1 MSMMLHLAEVLDKA
15 TVAEFRAQ
23 LDATEWVDGRQTV
36 GGQGARVKQNQQLDL
51 RSPTAVALGQ
61 RVLAAL
67 ARHPLYFSA
76 ALPRR
81 VVPPLFNRY
90 EGGAHY
96 GFHVDG
102 SVRHEADGTLL
113 RTDLSCTLFLAEP
126 DEYDGG
132 ELVVHDTY
140 GQHEVKLPAGDLILY
155 PSSSLHAV
163 MPVTRGAR
171 VASFF
176 WLQSMI
182 RDDARRVQLF
192 ELDQTVQKLRSRIG
206 DDTEV
211 LHLTNLYH
219 NLLRQWAEV

>member
-1 MSMMLHLAEVLDKA
+1 MMLHLAEVLDKN
-15 TVAEFRAQ
+15 TVSEFRQQ
-23 LDATEWVDGRQTV
+23 LDAADWVDGRQTV
-36 GGQGARVKQNQQLDL
+36 GAQGARVKQNRQLDPGSAL
-51 RSPTAVALGQ
+51 AIALGKKI
-61 RVLAAL
+61 LSAL
-67 ARHPLYFSA
+67 AKHPLYFAA

-81 VVPPLFNRY
+81 VVPPLFNHY
-90 EGGAHY
+90 AGGGHY

-102 SVRHEADGTLL
+102 SVRHEADGSLL

-126 DEYDGG
+126 TEYDGG

-176 WLQSMI
+176 WIQSMI
-182 RDDARRVQLF
+182 RDDARRLQLF
-192 ELDQTVQKLRSRIG
+192 ELDQTIQRLRAKIG
-206 DDTEV
+206 DDAEV

>member
-1 MSMMLHLAEVLDKA
+1 MMLHLAEVLDQA
-15 TVAEFRAQ
+15 TVADFRAQ
-23 LDATEWVDGRQTV
+23 LDAMDWVDGRQTV
-36 GGQGARVKQNQQLDL
+36 GAQGARVKQNQQLDV
-51 RSPTAVALGQ
+51 RSPVAVALGQ
-61 RVLAAL
+61 QVLAAL

-90 EGGAHY
+90 AGGGQY

-102 SVRHEADGTLL
+102 SVRHEADGSLL

-126 DEYDGG
+126 EEYDGG

-176 WLQSMI
+176 WIQSLI

-192 ELDQTVQKLRSRIG
+192 ELDQTIQRLRARLG
-206 DDTEV
+206 DEAEV
-211 LHLTNLYH
+211 LQLTNLYH
-219 NLLRQWAEV
+219 NLLRQWSEV